1 MTNLTLIETGGTICM
16 EAGPMGLQP
25 VPDLVGAAIHA
36 LRPGLRLLSQALQP
50 LVDSA
55 DVGPLVWNSLL
66 DRIEAAPGP
75 VLITHGTDTMAFTG
89 AALDAALAG
98 QGRVVILCGSM
109 RPLGVAGSDAP
120 GNLALALTAAET
132 AKPGVW
138 LAFAGHLMPA
148 GAITKIHSE
157 AEFAFQPTGDLHAP
171 PKPLARRYD
180 ANFALGVV
188 TVTPGLSSR
197 AVEAALAG
205 LDGAVL
211 RVFGAGTLPKGLADA
226 LAAATARGCQIVAI
240 SQCAA
245 GGLSPGTYAAG
256 AAIWAAG
263 VENGAMLS
271 IEQALTRLWLR
282 LSATNQPQA

>member
-1 MTNLTLIETGGTICM
+1 M
-16 EAGPMGLQP
+16 EAGPLGLQP
-25 VPDLVGAAIHA
+25 AEGLVQKAILDLK
-36 LRPGLRLLSQALQP
+36 PGLRLLSQALQP

-55 DVGPLVWNSLL
+55 DVGPLIWNSLL

-75 VLITHGTDTMAFTG
+75 VLVTHGTDTMAFTG

-120 GNLALALTAAET
+120 GNLALALTAAFT

-138 LAFAGHLMPA
+138 LAFAGHLWPA
-148 GAITKIHSE
+148 GAITKAHSE
-157 AEFAFQPTGDLHAP
+157 AEFAFQAAGDLHPAQP
-171 PKPLARRYD
+171 PLVRPAMVRPALARRYD
-180 ANFALGVV
+180 PGLAVGVV
-188 TVTPGLSSR
+188 TVTPGLTVL
-197 AVEAALAG
+197 ALQAALAG

-211 RVFGAGTLPKGLADA
+211 RVFGAGTLPAGLDEA
-226 LAAATARGCQIVAI
+226 LAAAMARGCQIVAI

-245 GGLSPGTYAAG
+245 GGLAPGTYAAG

-263 VENGAMLS
+263 VENGAALS
-271 IEQALTRLWLR
+271 TEQALTRLWLR
-282 LSATNQPQA
+282 LSAARPAA